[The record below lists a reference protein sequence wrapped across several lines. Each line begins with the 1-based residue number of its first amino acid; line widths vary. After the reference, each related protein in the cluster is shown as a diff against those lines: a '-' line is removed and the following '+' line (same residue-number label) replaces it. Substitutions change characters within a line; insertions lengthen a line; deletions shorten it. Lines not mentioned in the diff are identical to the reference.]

1 MLHIFV
7 EGPDDERYFTK
18 IYGKCFGDFK
28 LIKYAGLTP
37 VKINNYI
44 RSISC
49 MPDCDY
55 IFFGDADGKT
65 IDEKKSILISRY
77 SNLDGSKVFIVQ
89 YEIESWYY
97 AGASE
102 MVCQNLKLKQYIHN
116 TDGLTKEVFDA
127 KLPRKVDRK
136 FILAQL
142 LEAYEIALAISRNT
156 SLSLFNASMGKES
169 A

>member
-49 MPDCDY
+49 MPDC
-55 IFFGDADGKT
+55 IFSLEMLMAKQPM
-65 IDEKKSILISRY
+65 KKR
-77 SNLDGSKVFIVQ
+77 
-89 YEIESWYY
+89 
-97 AGASE
+97 
-102 MVCQNLKLKQYIHN
+102 
-116 TDGLTKEVFDA
+116 
-127 KLPRKVDRK
+127 
-136 FILAQL
+136 
-142 LEAYEIALAISRNT
+142 AY
-156 SLSLFNASMGKES
+156 
-169 A
+169 